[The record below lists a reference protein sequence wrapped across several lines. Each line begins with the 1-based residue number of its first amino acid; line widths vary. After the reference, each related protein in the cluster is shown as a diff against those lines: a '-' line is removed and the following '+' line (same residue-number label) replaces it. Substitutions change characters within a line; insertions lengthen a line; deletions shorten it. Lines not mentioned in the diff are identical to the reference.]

1 MGVLGLPKFFLGIE
15 FLQEKGL
22 VQISQSN
29 YCKSILER
37 FDMMDSYPVKT
48 QCESPIHA
56 LLRNNT
62 DSHVFRDTKNSS
74 ELVGS
79 LIYPDKVSRPDI
91 SLVTN
96 ILGQQMSSHTKFHWE
111 MGLRVLRYLNGTIN
125 FIFELPHSNT
135 STTGLLC

>member
-1 MGVLGLPKFFLGIE
+1 
-15 FLQEKGL
+15 
-22 VQISQSN
+22 
-29 YCKSILER
+29 
-37 FDMMDSYPVKT
+37 MMDSYPVKT

-62 DSHVFRDTKNSS
+62 DSHVVRDAKKSR

-111 MGLRVLRYLNGTIN
+111 MGLRVLRYLKGTIN
-125 FIFELPHSNT
+125 FTLNYHIAIPAQLACFAET
-135 STTGLLC
+135 DRGDA